1 METAI
6 ALVPAL
12 NEGGRIGLTVKALRS
27 LPSVSEVVVV
37 DDGSADDTATEARV
51 AGACCLSLPRNVGKG
66 DALNAGVGFVR
77 QRIVD
82 GLVGLPHTL
91 LLADGDL
98 GSSATELR
106 RLLDAVVHGR
116 ADIAIADLP
125 PQRGAAGFGFA
136 KGLASAGLQYFT
148 GRAMKEPLSGQRAVR
163 WVALPAV
170 VPFAPNFGVEVAM
183 TLAAAAAGLEVV
195 EVEVPLSHP
204 ASGRDLAGV
213 RHRAKQAGSI
223 AAELIGHAHRRK
235 RWRRTRSQ
243 AM

>member
-1 METAI
+1 MTAI

-27 LPSVSEVVVV
+27 LPSISGVVVV
-37 DDGSADDTATEARV
+37 DDGSSDGTATEARA

-82 GLVGLPHTL
+82 GLAGVPDTL

-98 GSSATELR
+98 GSSAVELR
-106 RLLDAVVHGR
+106 RLLDAVGDGG
-116 ADIAIADLP
+116 ADMAVADLP
-125 PQRGAAGFGFA
+125 PQQGAAGFGLA
-136 KGLASAGLQYFT
+136 KGLASAGLQHFT
-148 GRAMKEPLSGQRAVR
+148 GRAMREPLSGQRAVR
-163 WVALPAV
+163 WVALPAI

-183 TLAAAAAGLEVV
+183 TLGAYAAGLEVV
-195 EVEVPLSHP
+195 EVEVPLTH
-204 ASGRDLAGV
+204 AATGRDLTGIL
-213 RHRAKQAGSI
+213 HRANQARSI
-223 AAELIGHAHRRK
+223 TVELIAHARK
-235 RWRRTRSQ
+235 RTRLRRARSQ